1 MNPEVVVSPV
11 LGQCTVLHKANEGR
25 LWWNYNCQRV
35 YDSGRPLQPWW
46 LTHLDVLMAER
57 HVVFIPDIH
66 GMYVELRAVVTVSG
80 CLLLPQLDALYRA
93 DIDARRNAQRRSEP
107 ERAFLEGT
115 SDVAMDRTRP
125 GIRVVCRQSDQEL
138 GQQADL
144 AW

>member
-1 MNPEVVVSPV
+1 MNTEVVVSPV
-11 LGQCTVLHKANEGR
+11 LGQRTVLHKANEER

-35 YDSGRPLQPWW
+35 YDSARPLQSWW
-46 LTHLDVLMAER
+46 LTHLDVLMADR
-57 HVVFIPDIH
+57 HVVFIPTIYGLH
-66 GMYVELRAVVTVSG
+66 VEIRAVVTVSG

-93 DIDARRNAQRRSEP
+93 DLVARRHAQRRSEA

-125 GIRVVCRQSDQEL
+125 GIRVVRRQSNQEL